1 MMNVADGTPLAE
13 GNADED
19 PLIARGVDFSVT
31 VGIVLVVVLS
41 LVYVRQ
47 IMVLVATWRPA
58 T

>member
-1 MMNVADGTPLAE
+1 MMNAADGTPLAE

-31 VGIVLVVVLS
+31 VGIVLVVLS